1 MEIPKED
8 RIDFIRIKDFISLC
22 ILNWKWFVVSILL
35 ITSMGVV
42 YVLRS
47 PSVFSRT
54 MTIQIQSDMQ
64 GKSLP
69 SNFESFEDLGIIQP
83 KSNVLDEILVLL
95 LVISQGIASQHYI
108 PVLHL
113 KTAKDAAVGQDFRRV
128 AARHRDPLVHL
139 LSLGRHAKRF
149 SCPFSHHATPFSE
162 RESRCFPLCPS
173 IEFLSS

>member
-83 KSNVLDEILVLL
+83 KSNVLDEIVARSGILRASAKSSRSIAVLENVCGWNIAQTL
-95 LVISQGIASQHYI
+95 LKPIFKNSYA
-108 PVLHL
+108 P
-113 KTAKDAAVGQDFRRV
+113 
-128 AARHRDPLVHL
+128 
-139 LSLGRHAKRF
+139 
-149 SCPFSHHATPFSE
+149 
-162 RESRCFPLCPS
+162 
-173 IEFLSS
+173 